1 MHTHEPDP
9 TVVPRR
15 DFLKLVG
22 IGVAGAAAA
31 SCMPSPPEKLVP
43 YLNAPTDVLLGV
55 PNWYATSCRECPTGC
70 GILVKARE
78 GRAIK
83 IEGNP
88 AHPINHGGVC
98 QRGHAALQGLYDPD
112 RIKSP
117 MVKDGGVWK
126 VMTWDAAIAMAGQKL
141 GAAKA
146 QGIALLTGHQT
157 GSSAALGAEW
167 ASAVGATRHL
177 YEPFAH
183 ETLREANRRTFGVGA
198 IPTYDFARARMILS
212 FGADFLETWLNTT
225 GNAKGF
231 ADARMPGNR
240 THFMAVEPRLSLT
253 GANADEWLAV
263 KPGGE
268 LALVLG
274 IVRAIV
280 SGNLGASGAGAN
292 LGDAL
297 AAYTPEAVEQQSG
310 VKAETVNEIARHFT
324 SAKPSLAVT
333 GGIATQSEQGVALAS
348 AVNLLNFVAG
358 NVGQT
363 VRFDRTMNLDEL
375 GSFADLQKLIADMSG
390 GKVGAL
396 VVMDTNPVYSVPAWA
411 GFAAAMEK
419 VPFKIAIA
427 TAVDETTE
435 ACDLVFPASHALESL
450 DDVEPARGIHG
461 IVQPAM
467 QKLPMFDARPA
478 GDVMIA
484 VGKAA
489 GAGAK
494 WPDAYADYVK
504 ARWKTRLTGDFDD
517 AWTKLLQ
524 NGGQFEEAP
533 APTAVRWTGAP
544 TFAAPQFKG
553 AGELALV
560 LFPSPNLYD
569 GRGANKAWLQ
579 ELPDPTTKVTWGTW
593 IELHPDTAA
602 KLGVK
607 TGDPVRLASESGSI
621 EAPAYVW
628 RGVRPDVAAVPLG
641 NGHTSYGRF
650 AKKVGVN
657 ALALL
662 TPAQDAASGAL
673 AYLGTKVQASRGS
686 TVIFQSMTQYEKDQH
701 GRRIGQVIP
710 IAALMGS
717 AAAAADSSH
726 AGHAMPARAA
736 NAPADTEHKLFPMGD
751 VSGKS
756 TEPRTG
762 ADAPAVPAHA
772 VSAFEVEDVG
782 RRPRRNP
789 VDVGTY
795 KTAKH
800 HWAMAIDLNRCTGCS
815 ACMVAC
821 SSENNVPTVGPQL
834 QKRGRDM
841 FWIRIDRFEEKI
853 GGPGDQVDVRHVPM
867 MCQQCND
874 APCEIVCPVYATYH
888 SSEGLNAQVYNRC
901 VGTRYCSNNCPY
913 KVRAFNFLDYSA
925 PEKATFAFPEP
936 YNWQLNPD
944 VTVRSKG
951 VMEKCTF
958 CVQRILEGKGN
969 ARDENREVRDGDIT
983 PACAQS
989 CPTQAIVF
997 GDLMDPNSRV
1007 SKLAR
1012 TDERRY
1018 WVLNELNTKPNITY
1032 LKRVAWEGEPSA

>member
-1 MHTHEPDP
+1 MSEHE

-22 IGVAGAAAA
+22 IGVAGAAAS

-55 PNWYATSCRECPTGC
+55 PNWYASTCTECSNGC

-88 AHPINHGGVC
+88 AHPVNQGGLC
-98 QRGHAALQGLYDPD
+98 ARGHAALQGLYDPD
-112 RIKSP
+112 RLKSP
-117 MVKDGGVWK
+117 MAKDGGAWK
-126 VMTWDAAIAMAGQKL
+126 VMGWDEAIALAGQKL
-141 GAAKA
+141 AAAKG
-146 QGIALLTGHQT
+146 QGVRLLTGHQT
-157 GSSAALGAEW
+157 GSMAALTAEW
-167 ASAVGATRHL
+167 AAAVGATRHM

-183 ETLREANRRTFGVGA
+183 ETLREANRRTFGVA
-198 IPTYDFARARMILS
+198 AVPVYDFARARMILS
-212 FGADFLETWLNTT
+212 FGADFLETWLNVT

-231 ADARMPGNR
+231 AAARAPGNG

-253 GANADEWLAV
+253 GANADEWIAV

-274 IVRAIV
+274 LVRAIV
-280 SGNLGASGAGAN
+280 TGNLGSGGAAGI
-292 LGDAL
+292 GDAL
-297 AAYTPEAVEQQSG
+297 SAYTPEVVEQQSG
-310 VKAETVNEIARHFT
+310 VKAEMVNEIARHFT
-324 SAKPSLAVT
+324 SAKPSLAIA
-333 GGIATQSEQGVALAS
+333 GGIATQSEQGVALAA
-348 AVNLLNFVAG
+348 AVNLLNSVAG

-363 VRFDRTMNLDEL
+363 VRFDRTMNLDDL
-375 GSFADLQKLIADMSG
+375 GSFADLQKLIADMG
-390 GKVGAL
+390 EGKVGAL
-396 VVMDTNPVYSVPAWA
+396 VVHGTNPVYSVPGWA
-411 GFAAAMEK
+411 GFPAAMEK
-419 VPFKIAIA
+419 VPFKMAIV
-427 TAVDETTE
+427 TSMDETAE
-435 ACDLVFPASHALESL
+435 ACDLVFPALHSLESL
-450 DDVEPARGIHG
+450 DDVEPARGVRS

-478 GDVMIA
+478 GDVLIA
-484 VGKAA
+484 IAKGT
-489 GAGAK
+489 GATTK
-494 WPDAYADYVK
+494 WPDTYADYLK
-504 ARWKTRLTGDFDD
+504 ARWKSRLTGNWDD

-524 NGGQFEEAP
+524 DGGQFDEAP
-533 APTAVRWTGAP
+533 AATAVHWSGAP
-544 TFAAPQFKG
+544 VFTAPQFKG
-553 AGELALV
+553 SGDLALV
-560 LFPSPNLYD
+560 LFPSPSLYD

-607 TGDPVRLASESGSI
+607 TGDPVKLTSESGSI

-628 RGVRPDVAAVPLG
+628 RGVRPDVVAVPLG

-650 AKKVGVN
+650 AKTVGVN

-673 AYLGTKVQASRGS
+673 AYFGTRVQAARGAAPL
-686 TVIFQSMTQYEKDQH
+686 QLSMTQYEKNQH
-701 GRRIGQVIP
+701 DRRIAQVIP
-710 IAALMGS
+710 IAALMGG
-717 AAAAADSSH
+717 AAASDSSH
-726 AGHAMPARAA
+726 AGHGAHA
-736 NAPADTEHKLFPMGD
+736 NGAPAETEHRVYPMGE
-751 VSGKS
+751 VPGKD

-762 ADAPAVPAHA
+762 PNAPAVPAHA
-772 VSAFEVEDVG
+772 VSAFELEDIG
-782 RRPRRNP
+782 RRPRRDP
-789 VDVGTY
+789 IDVGSY

-821 SSENNVPTVGPQL
+821 SSENNVPTVGPAM

-841 FWIRIDRFEEKI
+841 FWIRLDRFEEKI
-853 GGPGDQVDVRHVPM
+853 GGEGNKVDVRHVPM

-888 SSEGLNAQVYNRC
+888 NPEGLNAQVYNRC

-925 PEKATFAFPEP
+925 PEKESFAFPEP

-989 CPTQAIVF
+989 CPSEAIVF

-1007 SKLAR
+1007 SKIAR
-1012 TDERRY
+1012 HDERRY
-1018 WVLNELNTKPNITY
+1018 WVLNELNTKPNVTY
-1032 LKRVAWEGEPSA
+1032 LKRVAWGEEPSA